1 MDSTCLAGKAG
12 KLTMTQ
18 LVNTLFPIK
27 TLYLVS
33 PRGFCAGV
41 DRAVQVVKD
50 CIELFGKPIY
60 VKHEIVHNKR
70 VVQELETL
78 GAITVEHIEDIPEG
92 STVVFSAHGSPPE
105 HFEQAKQRNLRVID
119 ATCPLV
125 TKVHLEVHR
134 YAREGYKII
143 YIGHKGHV
151 EGIGVRN
158 ELSEEAIPIVDSIK
172 DVELLDIGNP
182 EKLIYLTQTTLSVE
196 ETKEIIAALERKY
209 PKLQNPPKEDICYA
223 TTNRQAAVKELAKH
237 ADVILVVGS
246 TNSSNSNRL
255 VETAKIAGK
264 PAYLLDSVD
273 MIQPEWFEKAENL
286 GITAGASAPENLI
299 QEIVE
304 YFTSLGA
311 ELRELNVLKE
321 NITFAEPIE
330 LERYKKHH

>member
-1 MDSTCLAGKAG
+1 MR
-12 KLTMTQ
+12 KLSLPESVHSSITMTE
-18 LVNTLFPIK
+18 IK

-41 DRAVQVVKD
+41 DRAVTVVKD
-50 CIELFGKPIY
+50 CIELFGSPIY
-60 VKHEIVHNKR
+60 VKHQIVHNTR
-70 VVQELETL
+70 VVNELHNL

-105 HFEQAKQRNLRVID
+105 HYAKAKQQNLRVID

-134 YAREGYKII
+134 YVKEGYKII

-151 EGIGVRN
+151 EGIGVRH
-158 ELSEEAIPIVDSIK
+158 ELTEEAIPIVDSIK

-182 EKLIYLTQTTLSVE
+182 EKLIYLTQTTLSVD
-196 ETKEIIAALERKY
+196 ETKDIIAALKRKY
-209 PKLQNPPKEDICYA
+209 PQLQNPPKEDICYA

-255 VETAKIAGK
+255 VETAKLAGK
-264 PAYLLDSVD
+264 PAYLLDSVE
-273 MIQPEWFEKAENL
+273 MINPEWFENVQTL
-286 GITAGASAPENLI
+286 GITAGASVPENLI
-299 QEIVE
+299 QEVISF
-304 YFTSLGA
+304 FTSQGA
-311 ELRELNVLKE
+311 VLRELEVMKE

-330 LERYKKHH
+330 LERMKKNP